1 MNTTVNISSLS
12 SINIFPSIILRP
24 QDDLPLTEQVI
35 YDLRNNMRKA
45 SEANDFDDGDY
56 SEDDDVDFEEENH
69 QPLSLLPSSSLPTIS
84 TTLRTT
90 MFNSLITKTR
100 TTTATTLVKITTNH
114 RVAVMESKS
123 SDNKLTTPSSATSHC
138 PLFIYFLFSFSF
150 LYRFN

>member
-1 MNTTVNISSLS
+1 
-12 SINIFPSIILRP
+12 
-24 QDDLPLTEQVI
+24 
-35 YDLRNNMRKA
+35 MRKA
-45 SEANDFDDGDY
+45 SEVNDFDDGDY

-69 QPLSLLPSSSLPTIS
+69 QPLSLLPSSSSLPTIS

-114 RVAVMESKS
+114 RIAVMESKS
-123 SDNKLTTPSSATSHC
+123 SDNKLTTPSCATSHC
-138 PLFIYFLFSFSF
+138 PLFIYLSFSFSF